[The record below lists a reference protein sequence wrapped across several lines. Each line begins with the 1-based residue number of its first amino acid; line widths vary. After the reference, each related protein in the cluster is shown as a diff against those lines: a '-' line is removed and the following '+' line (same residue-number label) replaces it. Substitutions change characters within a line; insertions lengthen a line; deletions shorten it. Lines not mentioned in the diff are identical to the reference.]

1 MNKLISGDWGA
12 AGIINALKNG
22 KTCLEPLEPLADIDS
37 LVSQPSVEQDD
48 SNIFQI
54 DKGLIQHLSSKD
66 EKVSCDSE
74 REFGGGTFFDV
85 IAQEL

>member
-37 LVSQPSVEQDD
+37 LVS
-48 SNIFQI
+48 
-54 DKGLIQHLSSKD
+54 
-66 EKVSCDSE
+66 
-74 REFGGGTFFDV
+74 
-85 IAQEL
+85 